1 MERRKLEELNL
12 LDDFLFQELVTRGEE
27 GEQFCRTLLGT
38 ILGKE
43 IGRVKVIPQKTI
55 LGKGTENHG
64 IKIDAYIEVETSKPH
79 QKNKKKVALQ
89 SNVIQNVEL
98 QTDIY
103 DIEPNKYRINNEAKR
118 TRYYHSLI
126 DAKTLR
132 SGADY
137 DKLKNVVIIMI
148 LPYDPFGKN
157 RMVYTFENHCR
168 EDNTIDYEDG
178 IKTIYLYT
186 KGTEGNPGADLQSM
200 LKYIETT
207 TLDNADSEALKKIHK
222 FVEEIR
228 HDEEVGVS
236 YMKACEME
244 KMYLEEGIKQGRLEG
259 EDSFAALTE
268 KLLRASRTEDLLK
281 ATNDHEYRKIL
292 YQEFGIHI

>member
-64 IKIDAYIEVETSKPH
+64 IKIDAYIEAEPSKPN
-79 QKNKKKVALQ
+79 QNNKKESVLQ
-89 SNVIQNVEL
+89 SKMIQNVEL

-103 DIEPNKYRINNEAKR
+103 DIEPNKYRTHSEAKR
-118 TRYYHSLI
+118 TRYYHALI
-126 DAKTLR
+126 DAKVLK

-137 DKLKNVVIIMI
+137 EELKNVVIIMI

-168 EDNTIDYEDG
+168 EDDTIDYDDG

-186 KGTEGNPGADLQSM
+186 KGTKGNPSADLQSM
-200 LKYIETT
+200 LKYLETT
-207 TLDNADSEALKKIHK
+207 TLDNADSEALKNIHK

-244 KMYLEEGIKQGRLEG
+244 KMYREEGRMEG
-259 EDSFAALTE
+259 EDAFATLTE
-268 KLLRASRTEDLLK
+268 KLLQESRTEDLLK
-281 ATNDHEYRKIL
+281 AANNREYRKVL